1 MLKYLTRL
9 HLVGIGQAFPDSSN
23 HFAHEQIVFQAPR
36 RPSGGLADFSEIA
49 VHTCLCLK
57 LVGRRRCGAKTQGQD
72 IAGLLDSLKIGE
84 VDLVTHD
91 IGDMVGYAFAAEHP
105 DRVMKFVIMDAPLPS
120 VAPWMTSS
128 ALTRYGIFHST
139 GRTPNGW

>member
-36 RPSGGLADFSEIA
+36 RPSGGFADFSEIA

-57 LVGRRRCGAKTQGQD
+57 LVGRRRCGALPADRMYLTSQR
-72 IAGLLDSLKIGE
+72 AWGLSILRTLRRGTRQSHYGPRLNIINGDLKSRE
-84 VDLVTHD
+84 
-91 IGDMVGYAFAAEHP
+91 
-105 DRVMKFVIMDAPLPS
+105 
-120 VAPWMTSS
+120 
-128 ALTRYGIFHST
+128 T
-139 GRTPNGW
+139 GFDFQCGRPCGLGCFE